1 MKKLLFI
8 LPLLYYSCNED
19 ILADIE
25 ALETANIEQDAQID
39 SLSTVITTQQE
50 YIDSLNNIQNTYIDS
65 LISESS
71 LNDSLLQVYTD
82 SLNTVQNTY
91 IDSLHNAQQITLTT
105 LANSALSAGFVETQ
119 VYSGLIPTSWTDL
132 DLSDVVGKFKS
143 LVILK
148 YKISDSGS
156 SSISTRSNGS
166 DFIYFDQ
173 VGSINQVS
181 ISLSEEFNNSQ
192 GLVLIKTDSLGI
204 IEHIQHYTD
213 SSASSPTVLVSVV
226 FYLN

>member
-1 MKKLLFI
+1 M
-8 LPLLYYSCNED
+8 LYYSCNDD
-19 ILADIE
+19 ILSDIE
-25 ALETANIEQDAQID
+25 ALETANIEQDEQID

-50 YIDSLNNIQNTYIDS
+50 YIDSLNNIQNAYIYS

-71 LNDSLLQVYTD
+71 LNDSLLQVYSD

-132 DLSDVVGKFKS
+132 DLSDVIGQFKS

-148 YKISDSGS
+148 YKMSEDGS
-156 SSISTRSNGS
+156 SSISTRPNGS
-166 DFIYFDQ
+166 DFKYYN
-173 VGSINQVS
+173 VNGSINQVS
-181 ISLSEEFNNSQ
+181 IHLEGESVTDSQ

-204 IEHIQHYTD
+204 IEHIQHYD
-213 SSASSPTVLVSVV
+213 DSGASSATVLVSVV
-226 FYLN
+226 FYLNQ